1 MTGRGTFKG
10 ELRAQSRERQRAA
23 LLGAGVGSQKLSPS
37 FAGKPSGG
45 GEIRAQRA
53 KFEAH
58 SWSSVSPLKGKGIPG
73 AENRALSL

>member
-1 MTGRGTFKG
+1 MTERGTFKG
-10 ELRAQSRERQRAA
+10 ELRTERKARQRAA

-53 KFEAH
+53 EFKAH
-58 SWSSVSPLKGKGIPG
+58 SWSSVPPLKGKGIPG
-73 AENRALSL
+73 AENRELSL